1 MALRS
6 ETISELVKAL
16 SKAQGSFNAITK
28 GSKGYN
34 YKYADLSSVL
44 GGIQEGLAENGL
56 CIVHTT
62 IAQENKLITTLFH
75 ESGEWIATEIPLTY
89 SASDKTNVNQA
100 RGAAIT
106 YSRRY
111 NILCLLNL
119 ATDDDDGESSAPKAR
134 YNETNKWNNTS
145 RSVESNK
152 LSEQQSALL
161 DGLLV
166 EIKDPGFVSH
176 ITSHLGVKSLY
187 DMNPKDFDKVLKT
200 VEKKITAEKLSA

>member
-1 MALRS
+1 M
-6 ETISELVKAL
+6 
-16 SKAQGSFNAITK
+16 
-28 GSKGYN
+28 
-34 YKYADLSSVL
+34 
-44 GGIQEGLAENGL
+44 
-56 CIVHTT
+56 
-62 IAQENKLITTLFH
+62 
-75 ESGEWIATEIPLTY
+75 
-89 SASDKTNVNQA
+89 
-100 RGAAIT
+100 
-106 YSRRY
+106 
-111 NILCLLNL
+111 NL

-134 YNETNKWNNTS
+134 YSETNKWNNTS

>member
-1 MALRS
+1 MAHRS

-44 GGIQEGLAENGL
+44 SGIQEGLAENGL

-62 IAQENKLITTLFH
+62 AAQENILITTLFH
-75 ESGEWIATEIPLTY
+75 ESGEWIATEMPLTF

-134 YNETNKWNNTS
+134 HNENSRWNGNAKP
-145 RSVESNK
+145 VETNK

-161 DGLLV
+161 DGLLL

-176 ITSHLGVKSLY
+176 ITSHLGVKSIY
-187 DMNPKDFDKVLKT
+187 DVSPKDFDKVLKT
-200 VEKKITAEKLSA
+200 VEKKINAEKSSA